1 MRKILAVVV
10 LFWCFI
16 LPCRAQEAFTK
27 YVAIKCGKLIDGKT
41 DHVQEHAI
49 ILIGNN
55 SIVSVGTSVQIPR
68 DADVIDLSNAT
79 VLPGLI
85 DCHTHVLLQGDITSQ
100 DYDEQLLKESIPYR
114 TIRGAVAAQAAL
126 HNGFTTIRDVGTEGA
141 LYADVDIKKAITNG
155 IIEGPR
161 MFVATRALDVTGAYP
176 LTGYSWELHMP
187 KGLQIVDG
195 VDECRKAVRE
205 EVENGADLIK
215 VYADRNYYFASD
227 GQLHSILTFSFEEMK
242 AICDE
247 AHKLHRNV
255 AAHALGRD
263 GIENA
268 IRAGV
273 NTIEHGDGFDDEM
286 IALAKQNGVFW
297 CPTLFIT
304 QYVADGRAAEGRPI
318 YKQMIECQRKAFGKG
333 VQAGMKIA
341 FGTDVGGFAWEV
353 NEAVEMKE
361 MVNAGMSP
369 LQAISSA
376 TTVAADLLGM
386 TGKLGEIST
395 GALADIVAVQGNP
408 LQDISLLEH
417 IKFVMK
423 DGKVYKNEFAK

>member
-10 LFWCFI
+10 LLRCFI
-16 LPCRAQEAFTK
+16 LPSLAQESFTK

-41 DHVQEHAI
+41 DHVQEHAV

-55 SIVSVGTSVQIPR
+55 TIISVGTSVQIPR
-68 DADVIDLSNAT
+68 DADVIDLSAAT

-114 TIRGAVAAQAAL
+114 TIRGAVSAQAAL

-141 LYADVDIKKAITNG
+141 MYADVDIKKAITNG

-161 MFVATRALDVTGAYP
+161 MFVATRALDVTGAYA

-227 GQLHSILTFSFEEMK
+227 GQLHSILTFSFDEMK

-255 AAHALGRD
+255 AAHAMGRD

-273 NTIEHGDGFDDEM
+273 NTIEHGNGFDDEL
-286 IALAKQNGVFW
+286 ISLAKQKGVFW

-304 QYVADGRAAEGRPI
+304 QYVAEGRAAEGRPI
-318 YKQMIECQRKAFGKG
+318 YKQMIDCQRKAFAKG

-361 MVNAGMSP
+361 MVDAGMTP

-376 TTVAADLLGM
+376 TTVGAELLGM
-386 TGKLGEIST
+386 TGKLGEISA
-395 GALADIVAVQGNP
+395 GAFADIVAVQGNP
-408 LQDISLLEH
+408 LQDISILEH
-417 IKFVMK
+417 VKFVMK
-423 DGKVYKNEFAK
+423 DGKVYKNEFTK

>member
-1 MRKILAVVV
+1 MRKTLAVAI
-10 LFWCFI
+10 LFSCFI
-16 LPCRAQEAFTK
+16 LPSLAQESFTK

-49 ILIGNN
+49 ILIGDNT
-55 SIVSVGTSVQIPR
+55 IVSVGTSVQIPR

-114 TIRGAVAAQAAL
+114 TIRGAVSAQAAL

-141 LYADVDIKKAITNG
+141 MYADVDIKKAITNG

-195 VDECRKAVRE
+195 IDECRKAVRE

-227 GQLHSILTFSFEEMK
+227 GQLHSVLTFSFDEMK

-255 AAHALGRD
+255 AAHAMGRD

-268 IRAGV
+268 LRAGV
-273 NTIEHGDGFDDEM
+273 NTIEHGDGFDDEL
-286 IALAKQNGVFW
+286 ISLAKQKGVFW

-304 QYVADGRAAEGRPI
+304 QYVAEGRAAEGRPI
-318 YKQMIECQRKAFGKG
+318 YKQMIDCQRKAFAKG

-361 MVNAGMSP
+361 MVDAGMTP

-376 TTVAADLLGM
+376 TTVGAELLGM
-386 TGKLGEIST
+386 TGKLGEISA
-395 GALADIVAVQGNP
+395 GAFADVVAVQGNP
-408 LQDISLLEH
+408 LQDISILEH
-417 IKFVMK
+417 VKFVMK
-423 DGKVYKNEFAK
+423 DGKVYKNEFTK